1 MISQKRY
8 IVSLKKVA
16 RKFNNNKNINWGS
29 WYAQYM
35 GYELMWDNYLFTF
48 IQEYAKEPNRP
59 CIHFVFWES
68 CPGGTPFPHQN
79 YAFNPSRH
87 SIPHNGN
94 SDKYL
99 RSVCWKFGIELDKHI
114 TIGALMVELAKKGIL
129 IIDLYPTH
137 GVSLDTGNRKN
148 LFKNVFP
155 DYSLE
160 KLTRVGKLI
169 KKFRKCETIRVTS
182 ELFNSGLEDA
192 MDPLL
197 IEKIRKALSLK
208 NNPKFIVIGQKDTT
222 HLNGP
227 SSTPS

>member
-35 GYELMWDNYLFTF
+35 GYELMWDNYLFAF

-87 SIPHNGN
+87 SIPYNGN

-137 GVSLDTGNRKN
+137 GVSLKTGNRKN
-148 LFKNVFP
+148 LFENVFP

-160 KLTRVGKLI
+160 KLKRVGNLI
-169 KKFRKCETIRVTS
+169 KDFDKCETIRVTS
-182 ELFNSGLEDA
+182 ELLNSGLNDGMSKDLKGEINDA
-192 MDPLL
+192 LFL
-197 IEKIRKALSLK
+197 
-208 NNPKFIVIGQKDTT
+208 NGVPKFEVIGQKRQ
-222 HLNGP
+222 GI
-227 SSTPS
+227 